1 MTEDEQLK
9 FCNTAPKMDQLLKN
23 DKEDLELAERYGV
36 SVISYQDSRYP
47 KKLLALRNFPPLL
60 YVKGEL
66 LPEDEVAIGVIGTR
80 NATLYGK
87 EMAERVG
94 GELAERGICV
104 VSGLARGID
113 TAAHRGALR
122 RGRTIAVIGSGL
134 ANIYP
139 RENQGLADEI
149 AAHGAVISE
158 FPMATP
164 PLRQNFP
171 RRNRL
176 ISGLAMGLCLVESPL
191 KGGGM
196 ITMEMGQKQG
206 KKLFA
211 FPGRVDWPTFE
222 GNHRLIKEGK
232 ATLVE
237 NGKEIA
243 AAFSLDQNIFRPS
256 FNVVL
261 TEEEKKF
268 MALIPP
274 EETSIEELAL
284 LTQLPAMK
292 LNVLLTRMVL
302 KKTMKEFPGKIYKKA
317 LI

>member
-1 MTEDEQLK
+1 
-9 FCNTAPKMDQLLKN
+9 
-23 DKEDLELAERYGV
+23 
-36 SVISYQDSRYP
+36 
-47 KKLLALRNFPPLL
+47 
-60 YVKGEL
+60 
-66 LPEDEVAIGVIGTR
+66 
-80 NATLYGK
+80 
-87 EMAERVG
+87 
-94 GELAERGICV
+94 
-104 VSGLARGID
+104 
-113 TAAHRGALR
+113 
-122 RGRTIAVIGSGL
+122 
-134 ANIYP
+134 
-139 RENQGLADEI
+139 
-149 AAHGAVISE
+149 
-158 FPMATP
+158 
-164 PLRQNFP
+164 
-171 RRNRL
+171 
-176 ISGLAMGLCLVESPL
+176 
-191 KGGGM
+191 
-196 ITMEMGQKQG
+196 MEMGQKQG

>member
-1 MTEDEQLK
+1 
-9 FCNTAPKMDQLLKN
+9 MDQLLKS

-36 SVISYQDSRYP
+36 SVISYQDPRYP
-47 KKLLALRNFPPLL
+47 KKLLTLRNFPPLL
-60 YVKGEL
+60 YVKGEIS
-66 LPEDEVAIGVIGTR
+66 PEDEVAIGVIGTR

-122 RGRTIAVIGSGL
+122 TGRTIAVIGSGL

-139 RENQGLADEI
+139 RENQGLAEEI
-149 AAHGAVISE
+149 GANGAVISE
-158 FPMATP
+158 FPMAMP

-196 ITMEMGQKQG
+196 ITMEMGKRQG

-222 GNHRLIKEGK
+222 GNHRLIKEEK
-232 ATLVE
+232 AKLVE

-256 FNVVL
+256 FKVFL

-268 MALIPP
+268 LALLPP
-274 EETSIEELAL
+274 EEKSIEELAL

-302 KKTMKEFPGKIYKKA
+302 KKTMKEFPGKIYKKN